1 MVVLDEKLTSHM
13 RRETIPA
20 LEATRGGALLVKVL
34 RDIVGPADRPWY
46 ACPEVT
52 LRRVVKDGESVG
64 GQIVQVVTR
73 EVGGVD
79 GVDAAVITVP
89 FAYPPDMGQFTDV
102 ALMGV
107 AEDLHPYYIAPD
119 GRSRGDLWLRMDAKF
134 AGWVRVRLPLGLL
147 RRAVWAVLE
156 KRGMLAKYLLAD
168 HREREMLGA
177 GLLPAEARGTN
188 CILPPFVAESD
199 APWWAADSL

>member
-1 MVVLDEKLTSHM
+1 MTTFDEKLTSHM
-13 RRETIPA
+13 RRETVPA
-20 LEATRGGALLVKVL
+20 LEATQGGALLVNVL
-34 RDIVGPADRPWY
+34 RDIVGASERPWY
-46 ACPEVT
+46 ACPVVT
-52 LRRVVKDGESVG
+52 LRRVTKGGESIG
-64 GQIVQVVTR
+64 GKIVQVTAH
-73 EVGGVD
+73 EVDGVD

-102 ALMGV
+102 SLMGV

-134 AGWVRVRLPLGLL
+134 AGWVRARLPLGLM

-168 HREREMLGA
+168 HQEREAEGV
-177 GLLPAEARGTN
+177 GLLPAEVRGSD
-188 CILPPFVAESD
+188 CILPPFVVESC

>member
-1 MVVLDEKLTSHM
+1 MTTFDEKLTSHM
-13 RRETIPA
+13 RRETVPA

-34 RDIVGPADRPWY
+34 RGVVGPSERPWY

-52 LRRVVKDGESVG
+52 LRRVVRGGEPVNG
-64 GQIVQVVTR
+64 KIIQVVAR
-73 EVGGVD
+73 EMDNVD
-79 GVDAAVITVP
+79 GVGAAVISVP
-89 FAYPPDMGQFTDV
+89 FAYPPHMGQF
-102 ALMGV
+102 AELGLMGV

-119 GRSRGDLWLRMDAKF
+119 GCSRGDLWLRMDAKF
-134 AGWVRVRLPLGLL
+134 AGWVRARLPLGLL

-168 HREREMLGA
+168 HREREAEGV